1 MTDTNPRTLDLR
13 TIGTLVAL
21 GCSIVA
27 LLGQFSQLYVYAH
40 RVNVLEDEV
49 RALRMKSDTQS
60 ATLSRIEAMVSDLRD
75 RFREGRSATAAS
87 F

>member
-1 MTDTNPRTLDLR
+1 MNDAKPKALEFR

-21 GCSIVA
+21 TCSIVA
-27 LLGQFSQLYVYAH
+27 LLGQVSQLYVYAH

-49 RALRMKSDTQS
+49 RALRVKSDSQS
-60 ATLSRIEAMVSDLRD
+60 ATLSRIEAMVADLRD
-75 RFREGRSATAAS
+75 RLRHQSS